1 MRRLIDFQLPSPDKL
16 YSWWILAGRPNRQ
29 AIRQMDNLPASKE
42 LLGSLLP
49 YFNKGEEDVRY
60 MTVPTF
66 EDKAETSMVITSD
79 WHIPFHDVEALKVFF
94 NFLNEYQPD
103 ELVLNGNINDFTW
116 FSSHP
121 KLRELEKSFKGIKP
135 DLQRWYYTA
144 EYLRDILPE
153 AKITYI
159 GSQCHEGWVDKW
171 VGLSPILLDDENYT
185 VKGLLKLDDFGIDFE
200 KEIYDPVGDGTFIIT
215 HGTIARGKSGASAH
229 AELEMDGTNV
239 CIAHTHKLSQ
249 VYKTNQV
256 GTYTALECGC
266 MCQRTPW
273 YYLKGRRLMMD
284 WQQGFVIANFK
295 DNSFSATP
303 IPIIR
308 DGEDHPY
315 FWVGKDRYK

>member
-1 MRRLIDFQLPSPDKL
+1 MRKLIDLELPDVGGL
-16 YSWWILAGRPNRQ
+16 YNWWVVNGKPNRETV
-29 AIRQMDNLPASKE
+29 RQMDNLPASKE

-49 YFNKGEEDVRY
+49 YFNKVDENKYDLVIPSEESKD
-60 MTVPTF
+60 
-66 EDKAETSMVITSD
+66 ETSMVITSD
-79 WHIPFHDVEALKVFF
+79 WHIPFHDRGVLRVFF
-94 NFLNEYQPD
+94 DFLKEYQPD

-121 KLRELEKSFKGIKP
+121 KLRELQKSFQGIRP
-135 DLQRWYYTA
+135 DLQRWYYIA
-144 EYLRDILPE
+144 EYMRDIIPNT
-153 AKITYI
+153 KITYV

-185 VKGLLKLDDFGIDFE
+185 VQGLLKLDDFNIDFVPE
-200 KEIYDPVGDGTFIIT
+200 VYDPLGDGTFIIT

-266 MCQRTPW
+266 MCQRQPW

-284 WQQGFVIANFK
+284 WQQGFAIVNFK
-295 DNSFSATP
+295 DNSFSAQT

-308 DGEDHPY
+308 DGSDHPY
-315 FWVGKDRYK
+315 FWIGKDRFK